1 MFWSLIPWRKLLK
14 LALPFIREFFVGK
27 FNFKGYF
34 VKHPAVTFCIIVITM
49 TVMSMMFMTEQAV
62 YHATKSVEY
71 KALLDAEK
79 AKVSALNL
87 KVKDLAKVQCIP
99 HKAPVQ
105 DSRKEVVLVQPAK
118 ITHQAKPVTLVQKPL
133 PPKLPVKQTELVAL
147 PVSHYPTLK
156 DKLYALDEDR

>member
-34 VKHPAVTFCIIVITM
+34 VKHPAVTFCIIVITVA
-49 TVMSMMFMTEQAV
+49 VMSMMFMTEQAV

-71 KALLDAEK
+71 KALLDAEQ
-79 AKVSALNL
+79 AKVKALNI
-87 KVKDLAKVQCIP
+87 KVKDLAKVQCTP
-99 HKAPVQ
+99 QTEPVQ
-105 DSRKEVVLVQPAK
+105 EPRKEVVLVQPAK
-118 ITHQAKPVTLVQKPL
+118 PKQYQQLKTTVPKPI
-133 PPKLPVKQTELVAL
+133 PPKIPVKAELVAL
-147 PVSHYPTLK
+147 PANNYPTIK